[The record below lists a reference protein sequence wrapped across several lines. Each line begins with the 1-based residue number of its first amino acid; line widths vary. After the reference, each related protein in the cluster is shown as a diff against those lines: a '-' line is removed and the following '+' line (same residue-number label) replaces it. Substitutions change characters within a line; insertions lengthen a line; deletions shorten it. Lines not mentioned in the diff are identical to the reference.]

1 MSVISRLRSTSA
13 RWGMAAIVLHWTV
26 AGLIFAAIAVGLT
39 ATRLTTDLGERFD
52 LTQTHKSL
60 GLTVLLLS
68 LARLLWRS
76 VDARPEWIGGSIRL
90 HRAARLVHGL
100 LLFLCVALPF
110 TGWLMASAS
119 PLRLPT
125 VWFGLWTVPALIG
138 PDAGTEK
145 LLRAVHVF
153 LAWLL
158 IGLVVLHL
166 AAALKHHLFD
176 RDDTLTRMLPR

>member
-1 MSVISRLRSTSA
+1 MSVISRLRGTSS
-13 RWGMAAIVLHWTV
+13 RWGVAAIVLHWAV
-26 AGLIFAAIAVGLT
+26 AGLIFSAIAVGLT
-39 ATRLTTDLGERFD
+39 ATRLTTDLSERFE

-60 GLTVLLLS
+60 GLTVLLLG

-76 VDARPEWIGGSIRL
+76 VDRRPEWIGDSPRL
-90 HRAARLVHGL
+90 HRAAQLVHGL
-100 LLFLCVALPF
+100 LLLLCLALPF

-125 VWFGLWTVPALIG
+125 IWFGLFTVPALIG

-145 LLRAVHVF
+145 LLRAIHVF
-153 LAWLL
+153 LAWFL
-158 IGLVVLHL
+158 IGLVALHV

-176 RDDTLTRMLPR
+176 RDDTLKRMLPR